1 MLLRTGNFWA
11 GEVILQLPGTSG
23 VRAVSKGKRLR
34 KGGTADNT
42 GRKEICV
49 THNAKFTLVEMV
61 VSINQILNPFLFG
74 TARSLK
80 YYLSDVI
87 DGYVNFDRWKF

>member
-1 MLLRTGNFWA
+1 
-11 GEVILQLPGTSG
+11 
-23 VRAVSKGKRLR
+23 
-34 KGGTADNT
+34 
-42 GRKEICV
+42 
-49 THNAKFTLVEMV
+49 MV

-87 DGYVNFDRWKF
+87 DRWLREFRPMEILSRVATRI